1 MNFPRIAVIASLTI
15 LLAPF
20 VFAQG
25 TQVAFGD
32 LQHDTSLPVEVSA
45 DQLNID
51 QADGTATFRGSVI
64 IGQGE
69 MRLTAGI
76 VRVEYS
82 TVDGQATG
90 DISRLFATGGVTLVN
105 GAAAAEAQEAEYSID
120 TGTIIMTGNVIL
132 AQGENALSSER
143 MVIDLSTGSASME
156 GRVRTILQTGGN

>member
-1 MNFPRIAVIASLTI
+1 MNFPRIVLVALIALFIS
-15 LLAPF
+15 PP

-25 TQVAFGD
+25 AQVAFGD
-32 LQHDTSLPVEVSA
+32 LQHDTSLPVEMSA

-51 QADGTATFRGSVI
+51 QADGTATFRGNVI

-82 TVDGQATG
+82 VADGQAAG
-90 DISRLFATGGVTLVN
+90 DISRLFAAGGVTLVN
-105 GAAAAEAQEAEYSID
+105 GAAAAEADEAEYSID
-120 TGTIIMTGNVIL
+120 DGTIIMIGNVIL
-132 AQGENALSSER
+132 TQGANALSSER